1 MEEILT
7 PEMKSAIAALGE
19 LIKADPRH
27 TAIQAAIAEYERCE
41 ELNGMIAEY
50 NTQQNLLSDLFAK
63 TQGEAATEA
72 DEDMRDTIQGRIDQ
86 LYDQITG
93 HPVYTAYVEAKEAF
107 DGLTNEVY
115 GELQFVITGQRP
127 CNHDC
132 SSCGSDCGHHH

>member
-27 TAIQAAIAEYERCE
+27 AAIQAAIAEYERCE

-127 CNHDC
+127 CSHDC
-132 SSCGSDCGHHH
+132 ASCGSDCGHHH